1 MRHKPANDIRKTI
14 KTLIRWQH
22 EMRQRPKA
30 DQHAMKV
37 IELRITNLTTRR
49 RAGDTSPETQD
60 EIDAA
65 IETVKAQGL

>member
-14 KTLIRWQH
+14 KTLIAWQH

-30 DQHAMKV
+30 DRHAMKV

-49 RAGDTSPETQD
+49 RAGDNRPETQD

-65 IETVKAQGL
+65 IETVKSLGL